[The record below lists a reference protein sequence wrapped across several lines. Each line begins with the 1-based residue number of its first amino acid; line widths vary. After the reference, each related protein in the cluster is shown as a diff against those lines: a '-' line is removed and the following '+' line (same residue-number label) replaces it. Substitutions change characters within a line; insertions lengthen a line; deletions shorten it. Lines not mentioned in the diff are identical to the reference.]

1 MSSKIRGEYWIQDGA
16 VDFADG
22 DVGEQNHEMVALNAI
37 ASDHLDSMADYAE
50 ELDIDTRKLGRVDD
64 DPSQAAYHLIKS
76 ISHTLDERGESPL
89 KIADLIVKKIEID
102 MEVYKM
108 LASGGDPRLNRI
120 VGVSDPRLY
129 VMKNYGWIAVRS
141 NNVELHGFD
150 QKKKK
155 NLIDG
160 IEEILDQEGLD
171 DPDEE
176 VEFNLYDHKNGRS
189 SDLTLADLKGE
200 STLRPQ
206 TMPNTTYNR
215 ILMAPAD
222 RSRPMG
228 SMSPKSMDA
237 RTRNMLQTSEGKMG
251 FKDWLM
257 ENCGPFMVR
266 RTWPSLIA
274 SEMEPQ
280 ARRSSRGTR
289 RRRRR

>member
-1 MSSKIRGEYWIQDGA
+1 VSAKIRGEYWIQDGR

-37 ASDHLDSMADYAE
+37 ASDHIDRIFDYAE
-50 ELDIDTRKLGRVDD
+50 ELGVDTSEFDRYDEHMFSTATEVM
-64 DPSQAAYHLIKS
+64 QAIHWGKVWLRGG
-76 ISHTLDERGESPL
+76 LDEAEVMRELGMDLETY
-89 KIADLIVKKIEID
+89 KIFGF
-102 MEVYKM
+102 
-108 LASGGDPRLNRI
+108 GGHITHQGSAMDPRIYMMVRE
-120 VGVSDPRLY
+120 
-129 VMKNYGWIAVRS
+129 GWIAVRS

-150 QKKKK
+150 QEKKK
-155 NLIDG
+155 NLISG
-160 IEEILDQEGLD
+160 LEEILDQEGLD

-176 VEFNLYDHKNGRS
+176 VEFSLYDHKSGRS

-200 STLRPQ
+200 SALRPQ

-237 RTRNMLQTSEGKMG
+237 RTKSMLQTSEGKMG

-280 ARRSSRGTR
+280 ARRSSRRNRRSR
-289 RRRRR
+289 RR